1 MDLGR
6 LEALGGAPPELVRLF
21 HLVHAQKDRQLREL
35 VTRSANS
42 KKLDRRARTR
52 DKAGL
57 AESEDRPEVQK
68 K

>member
-35 VTRSANS
+35 VTRTSAKEKS
-42 KKLDRRARTR
+42 WIARTR